1 MHAVRYLDKYVKID
15 GALVDCRARA
25 VFRVVCFSAVGVK
38 THSQS
43 AAHIAVSRFFSTF
56 GGKAKRKKFLFGKPF
71 ADEAVADLTAYQVE
85 MFEYRRSRIQV
96 IIIHFC
102 YRKHEIYD
110 LVVTLIQARQ
120 HRVILKNPA
129 FHILLNLKTDCPFA
143 ADRENTRSSG
153 LLLQTVAKAT
163 SLCSCRKS
171 NALCMISGDL
181 VVK

>member
-1 MHAVRYLDKYVKID
+1 MYEELCTMYE
-15 GALVDCRARA
+15 
-25 VFRVVCFSAVGVK
+25 
-38 THSQS
+38 
-43 AAHIAVSRFFSTF
+43 VSGSHRCESLISTS
-56 GGKAKRKKFLFGKPF
+56 GGKAKRKKNLFGKPF

-102 YRKHEIYD
+102 YRQHEIYE

-163 SLCSCRKS
+163 SLCACRKS

>member
-1 MHAVRYLDKYVKID
+1 MKYAIFFTYLLYYRHVPS
-15 GALVDCRARA
+15 GER
-25 VFRVVCFSAVGVK
+25 S
-38 THSQS
+38 
-43 AAHIAVSRFFSTF
+43 
-56 GGKAKRKKFLFGKPF
+56 GGKAKRKKNLFRKPV

-102 YRKHEIYD
+102 YRQHEIYK

-120 HRVILKNPA
+120 HQVILKNPA
-129 FHILLNLKTDCPFA
+129 FHILLNFKTDCPFT
-143 ADRENTRSSG
+143 ADRDTVGTRQQFYIRVVLQLTPSCFIIWNTRSSG